1 MNRARK
7 VDTNQKHLVN
17 QLRKLGMSVA
27 VTSSLGDGFP
37 DLAIGWQGKTH
48 LLEVKNPNLPP
59 SRRKLTPD
67 EQTFFSTWKGSVHKV
82 ETIDDILKTVN
93 Q

>member
-1 MNRARK
+1 MSRARK
-7 VDTNQKHLVN
+7 TDSNQKQLVN

-37 DLAIGWQGKTH
+37 DLVVGFRSQNF
-48 LLEVKNPNLPP
+48 LFELKNPNLPP

-67 EQTFFSTWKGSVHKV
+67 EQTFFSIWKGSVHKV
-82 ETIDDILKTVN
+82 ETIDDVLKIVST
-93 Q
+93 